1 MSKRAT
7 GLGLPIMWLCVGLAL
22 LLPGLLMQ
30 GLARQDAA
38 HRNAQTTATVLDG
51 AQEEEHS
58 GHCKRGSC
66 NTKYECHFDY
76 RFMPAGSDDMVTGR
90 STDDNECDATD
101 VAGAQ
106 RQVFYDPQNPGDN
119 GIHDPNAG
127 SNRWLGLWMFVI
139 PGAALSIYGLV
150 TGAIALRRRRG
161 SAAGA

>member
-1 MSKRAT
+1 MSPKAA

-30 GLARQDAA
+30 SIARQDAS
-38 HRNAQTTATVLDG
+38 HRNTQTTAIVLDG
-51 AQEEEHS
+51 AQEEKTTS

-76 RFMPAGSDDMVTGR
+76 QFTPIGSDDVITGNASDR
-90 STDDNECDATD
+90 NECDTAD

-106 RQVFYDPQNPGDN
+106 RTIFYDPHDPGDN
-119 GIHDPNAG
+119 GINDPNAG

-161 SAAGA
+161 RG